1 MGDEAGFTETGPLSA
16 FFLFRESPAFFSA
29 DSLPIQTT
37 HRTIVLKKALFA
49 LQISVLISPAQI
61 RSRFH
66 QPCLHGFLP
75 LLLTLLFPAFCAADC
90 IPIAEARQ
98 HIGEDQCV
106 TGKVI
111 RVKHAGRGVTLFD
124 FCQDS
129 MVCPFTV
136 VVFPHDLKRI
146 GDVSQLQNKVIE
158 VHGPV
163 KEYDG
168 RAEIVLEQLRQL
180 GGEGLGI
187 PRLPKNYDVENKGH
201 YSAGRFSLPKPA
213 YKTSKKKQPAKIPI
227 SIPTDSD
234 PVESS
239 GNPQ

>member
-1 MGDEAGFTETGPLSA
+1 MP
-16 FFLFRESPAFFSA
+16 FSVLGKA
-29 DSLPIQTT
+29 SLYFS
-37 HRTIVLKKALFA
+37 RFA
-49 LQISVLISPAQI
+49 LRSHCTPYHRYERGAEARLRFLCSFSLTQRRRRFAQPVYGL
-61 RSRFH
+61 R
-66 QPCLHGFLP
+66 
-75 LLLTLLFPAFCAADC
+75 LLTVRFPVSSAVEC
-90 IPIAEARQ
+90 ISIAEARQ

-106 TGKVI
+106 SGKAV

-136 VVFPHDLKRI
+136 VVIAHDLKRI

-168 RAEIVLEQLRQL
+168 RAEIVLQQLRQL

-187 PRLPKNYDVENKGH
+187 PRLPK
-201 YSAGRFSLPKPA
+201 PA
-213 YKTSKKKQPAKIPI
+213 YTAHKKKANGK
-227 SIPTDSD
+227 DSD
-234 PVESS
+234 RCPA
-239 GNPQ
+239 PLRFD